1 VARVSY
7 TGSFCYSGCMRK
19 IVVVLYG
26 PPGAGKG
33 TQANLLASKLD
44 LIHFDTG
51 KFLESIVHDPKRQ
64 REKIVQRE
72 RKLFDGGKL
81 MTPSFVTGEVLREA
95 KHIADAGWGIVLS
108 GSPRT
113 MYEAER
119 LYHAF
124 EKLYGKNK
132 VNVFVLEVAPAES
145 IKRNGAR
152 MVCAECGYLLLTA
165 FYPHRKPKHCPVC
178 AGPFY
183 KRSLD
188 KPSVIKIRLKEY
200 EDRTFP
206 IFAYVQKKHYRFHRV
221 DARPAP
227 YKVMEHIY
235 GYFKNA

>member
-1 VARVSY
+1 
-7 TGSFCYSGCMRK
+7 MHK
-19 IVVVLYG
+19 IVLVLYG

-33 TQANLLASKLD
+33 TQANLLANKLG

-64 REKIVQRE
+64 HEKIVKRE
-72 RKLFDGGKL
+72 RALFDGGQL
-81 MTPSFVTGEVLREA
+81 MTPSFVTGAVMREA
-95 KHIADAGWGIVLS
+95 KRIAAAGWGIVLS

-113 MYEAER
+113 MYEAEK
-119 LYHAF
+119 LYPLF
-124 EKLYGKNK
+124 QKLYGKKN
-132 VNVFVLEVAPAES
+132 VNVYVLDLPPADS

-165 FYPHRKPKHCPVC
+165 FYPNHKAKQCPVC

-200 EDRTFP
+200 EERTFP
-206 IFAYVQKKHYRFHRV
+206 IFAFVKSHGYNLRHI

-227 YKVMEHIY
+227 FKVMEHIY
-235 GYFKNA
+235 GHFKNS

>member
-1 VARVSY
+1 
-7 TGSFCYSGCMRK
+7 MRK

-33 TQANLLASKLD
+33 TQANLLANKLG

-51 KFLESIVHDPKRQ
+51 KFLESIVHDPDRQ
-64 REKIVQRE
+64 HEKMIKRE
-72 RKLFDGGKL
+72 RALFDGGKL
-81 MTPSFVTGEVLREA
+81 MTPSFVTREVVREVERIA
-95 KHIADAGWGIVLS
+95 KAGWGIVLS

-113 MYEAER
+113 MYEAKKVYPEFER
-119 LYHAF
+119 LF
-124 EKLYGKNK
+124 GKK
-132 VNVFVLEVAPAES
+132 NVYVMLLEVPPSHS

-206 IFAYVQKKHYRFHRV
+206 IVQYVKKHGYNLHRV

-235 GYFKNA
+235 GHFQNLR